1 MALRCQMKRTASA
14 LARTAPVPVTATR
27 TVATNTKPRKIDHHA
42 LIVLTSIG
50 SYFQVTQG
58 VMRHQSKNWLR
69 TLVDKEPVV
78 AFSFLVAGVAIALPV
93 TVVPLRHAM
102 GCDTS
107 QYYGAGVSLQSE

>member
-1 MALRCQMKRTASA
+1 MAMRCQLKRTASA
-14 LARTAPVPVTATR
+14 LARTAPVTATR

-58 VMRHQSKNWLR
+58 VMRHQSKNWMR

-78 AFSFLVAGVAIALPV
+78 AFSLLVGAVAVLMPI
-93 TVVPLRHAM
+93 TVVPLRQSM
-102 GCDTS
+102 GFDTS
-107 QYYGAGVSLQSE
+107 QYYGAGISTQSE